1 MHIFFVQG
9 GIAMKAKN
17 SHTRQIILL
26 IICLFFALGVLIGTF
41 CAIKYNIKP
50 VNVTTP
56 KSIPQAILVFGKFVF
71 AVWLIGFFPFGVF
84 FVPPL
89 AAFCGYSY
97 GISST
102 SFLLSRDLVMFARF
116 SAIYLLYTMA
126 LMLSSCASMHLC
138 FNTYKNNKNSK
149 ETLPRE
155 KQRILI
161 EYIIILLISVVPL
174 SLGVGLEF
182 FT

>member
-1 MHIFFVQG
+1 
-9 GIAMKAKN
+9 MKAKN

-26 IICLFFALGVLIGTF
+26 IICLFFALGVVFGTF
-41 CAIKYNIKP
+41 CAIKYN
-50 VNVTTP
+50 VNTATATAPQTV
-56 KSIPQAILVFGKFVF
+56 PQAIFIFGKFVF
-71 AVWLIGFFPFGVF
+71 AIWLIGFFPFGIF
-84 FVPPL
+84 FVPPV

-102 SFLLSRDLVMFARF
+102 AFLLSKDSVMFAHF
-116 SAIYLLYTMA
+116 SVKYLLYTIA
-126 LMLSSCASMHLC
+126 LVLSACASMHLC
-138 FNTYKNNKNSK
+138 FNTYKSSKNPK
-149 ETLPRE
+149 IILPRE

-161 EYIIILLISVVPL
+161 EYIIILLISFLPL